1 MFTKTS
7 DNQKTYFYADDR
19 PVAEMADAPG
29 HSVLLKRSNGC
40 EPKDWAAI
48 VNHLEP
54 GRFVPVTRSMI
65 LTPEEADHLRNSIPT
80 EEQK

>member
-1 MFTKTS
+1 MFTKTTV
-7 DNQKTYFYADDR
+7 DQKTFFYAGDR

-40 EPKDWAAI
+40 TPKDWANI

-65 LTPEEADHLRNSIPT
+65 LTPEEADHLRNTIP
-80 EEQK
+80 EEPTK